1 VSTALG
7 ILPAYLRC
15 QLIKKNNHMFSKTP
29 SDNTLSLALSVS
41 AAAWGLYWFPL
52 RSIEN
57 AGLSGS
63 WSVVFFNLCPL
74 IVLGPWLVFN
84 FRKLIGI
91 LGPTLLAA
99 IMIGMAFTLYAN
111 GLVETTIV
119 RATMLFYLT
128 PVWSTLIGVMW
139 LSEHLSKAR
148 IIAIGVAFLGLFLL
162 LSNGES
168 SNYPLNIGDLYS
180 FLSGIF
186 WAIGAATLNR
196 WAKIPILPLT
206 TFVFVSTTL
215 ISALFAGVFYVDPL
229 PDLTMLKAA
238 FPTAAFWSICILLP
252 SFCIIFR
259 ISQILFPGRV
269 GILTMSEVIVAIISA
284 SILVPEETML
294 LMQWVGAIAI
304 ILAGLIEVIFG
315 YSKNGDPVQ

>member
-1 VSTALG
+1 
-7 ILPAYLRC
+7 
-15 QLIKKNNHMFSKTP
+15 MFSKEH
-29 SDNTLSLALSVS
+29 SDKTLSLALSLS

-63 WSVVFFNLCPL
+63 WSVVFFNACPL
-74 IVLGPWLVFN
+74 IVLCPWLVFN
-84 FRKLIGI
+84 FKKLIGV

-119 RATMLFYLT
+119 RATLLYYLT

-139 LSEHLSKAR
+139 LAEPLTKAR

-168 SNYPLNIGDLYS
+168 SDYPLNIGDLYS

-186 WAIGAATLNR
+186 WAIGVATLNR
-196 WAKIPILPLT
+196 WSNIPILPLA
-206 TFVFVSTTL
+206 TFIFISTTV

-229 PDLTMLKAA
+229 PDFTMLKTA
-238 FPTAAFWSICILLP
+238 FPTAAFWSIFILLP
-252 SFCIIFR
+252 CFCIIFR
-259 ISQILFPGRV
+259 VSQLLFPGRV
-269 GILTMSEVIVAIISA
+269 GILTMSEVIVAIVSA
-284 SILVPEETML
+284 AILVPDEKML

-304 ILAGLIEVIFG
+304 LLAGFIEVLFG
-315 YSKNGDPVQ
+315 HSRKEEPVHSLFR

>member
-1 VSTALG
+1 
-7 ILPAYLRC
+7 
-15 QLIKKNNHMFSKTP
+15 MFSTEH
-29 SDNTLSLALSVS
+29 SDKTLSLAISLS

-63 WSVVFFNLCPL
+63 WSVVFFNACPL
-74 IVLGPWLVFN
+74 IVLCPWLVFN
-84 FRKLIGI
+84 FKKLIGS

-119 RATMLFYLT
+119 RATLLYYLT

-139 LSEHLSKAR
+139 LSEHLTKAR
-148 IIAIGVAFLGLFLL
+148 IIAIGVAFSGLFLL

-168 SNYPLNIGDLYS
+168 SDYPLNIGDLYS

-186 WAIGAATLNR
+186 WAIGVATLNR
-196 WAKIPILPLT
+196 WSNIPILPLA
-206 TFVFVSTTL
+206 TFIFVSTTAF
-215 ISALFAGVFYVDPL
+215 SAIFAGVLYVDPL
-229 PDLTMLKAA
+229 PDFTMLKTA
-238 FPTAAFWSICILLP
+238 FPTAAFWSIFILLP
-252 SFCIIFR
+252 CFCIIFR
-259 ISQILFPGRV
+259 VSQLLFPGRV
-269 GILTMSEVIVAIISA
+269 GILTMSEVIVAIASA
-284 SILVPEETML
+284 AILVPEEKML

-304 ILAGLIEVIFG
+304 LLAGFIEVLFG
-315 YSKNGDPVQ
+315 HSRKEEPVHSLFR

>member
-1 VSTALG
+1 
-7 ILPAYLRC
+7 
-15 QLIKKNNHMFSKTP
+15 MFSKKH
-29 SDNTLSLALSVS
+29 SDKTLSLALSLS

-63 WSVVFFNLCPL
+63 WSVVFFNACPL
-74 IVLGPWLVFN
+74 IVLCPWLVFN
-84 FRKLIGI
+84 FKKLIGV

-119 RATMLFYLT
+119 RATLLYYLT

-139 LSEHLSKAR
+139 LAEPLTKAR

-168 SNYPLNIGDLYS
+168 SDYPLNIGDLYS

-186 WAIGAATLNR
+186 WAIGVATLNR
-196 WAKIPILPLT
+196 WSNIPILPLA
-206 TFVFVSTTL
+206 TFIFISTTV

-229 PDLTMLKAA
+229 PDFTMLKTA
-238 FPTAAFWSICILLP
+238 FPTAAFWSIFILLP
-252 SFCIIFR
+252 CFCIIFR
-259 ISQILFPGRV
+259 VSQLLFPGRV
-269 GILTMSEVIVAIISA
+269 GILTMSEVIVAIVSA
-284 SILVPEETML
+284 AILVPDEKML

-304 ILAGLIEVIFG
+304 LLAGFIEVLFG
-315 YSKNGDPVQ
+315 HSRKEEPVHSLFR

>member
-1 VSTALG
+1 
-7 ILPAYLRC
+7 
-15 QLIKKNNHMFSKTP
+15 MFSKEH
-29 SDNTLSLALSVS
+29 SDKTLSLALSLS

-63 WSVVFFNLCPL
+63 WSVVFFNACPL
-74 IVLGPWLVFN
+74 IVLCPWLVFN
-84 FRKLIGI
+84 FKKLIGI

-111 GLVETTIV
+111 GLVETTVV
-119 RATMLFYLT
+119 RATLLYYLT

-139 LSEHLSKAR
+139 LSEHLTKAR

-168 SNYPLNIGDLYS
+168 SDYPLNIGDLYS

-186 WAIGAATLNR
+186 WAIGVATLNR
-196 WAKIPILPLT
+196 WSNIPILPLT
-206 TFVFVSTTL
+206 TFIFVSTTA
-215 ISALFAGVFYVDPL
+215 ISAIFAGVFYVDPL
-229 PDLTMLKAA
+229 PDFTMLKTA
-238 FPTAAFWSICILLP
+238 FPTAAFWSIFILLP
-252 SFCIIFR
+252 CFCIIFR
-259 ISQILFPGRV
+259 VSQLLFPGRV
-269 GILTMSEVIVAIISA
+269 GILTMSEVIVAIVSA
-284 SILVPEETML
+284 AILVPEEKML

-304 ILAGLIEVIFG
+304 LLAGFIEVLFG
-315 YSKNGDPVQ
+315 HSRKEEPVHSLFR

>member
-1 VSTALG
+1 
-7 ILPAYLRC
+7 
-15 QLIKKNNHMFSKTP
+15 MFSKEH
-29 SDNTLSLALSVS
+29 SDKTLSLALSLS

-63 WSVVFFNLCPL
+63 WSVVFFNACPL
-74 IVLGPWLVFN
+74 IVLCPWLVFN
-84 FRKLIGI
+84 FKKLIGV

-119 RATMLFYLT
+119 RATLLYYLT

-139 LSEHLSKAR
+139 LSEHLTKAR

-168 SNYPLNIGDLYS
+168 SDYPLNIGDLYS

-186 WAIGAATLNR
+186 WAIGVATLNR
-196 WAKIPILPLT
+196 WSNIPILPLT
-206 TFVFVSTTL
+206 TFIFVSTTA
-215 ISALFAGVFYVDPL
+215 ISAIFAGVFYVDPL
-229 PDLTMLKAA
+229 PDFTMLKTA
-238 FPTAAFWSICILLP
+238 FPTAAFWSIFILLP
-252 SFCIIFR
+252 CFCIIFR
-259 ISQILFPGRV
+259 VSQLLFPGRV
-269 GILTMSEVIVAIISA
+269 GILTMSEVIVAIVSA
-284 SILVPEETML
+284 AILVPDEKML

-304 ILAGLIEVIFG
+304 LLAGFIEVLFG
-315 YSKNGDPVQ
+315 HSRKEEPVHSLFR

>member
-1 VSTALG
+1 
-7 ILPAYLRC
+7 
-15 QLIKKNNHMFSKTP
+15 MFSKEH
-29 SDNTLSLALSVS
+29 SDKTLSLALSLS

-57 AGLSGS
+57 TGLSGS
-63 WSVVFFNLCPL
+63 WSVVFFNACPL
-74 IVLGPWLVFN
+74 IVLLPWLVFN
-84 FRKLIGI
+84 FKKLIGV

-119 RATMLFYLT
+119 RATLLYYLT

-139 LSEHLSKAR
+139 LSEHLTKAR
-148 IIAIGVAFLGLFLL
+148 IIAIGVAFSGLFLL

-168 SNYPLNIGDLYS
+168 SDYPLNIGDLYS

-186 WAIGAATLNR
+186 WAIGVATLNR
-196 WAKIPILPLT
+196 WSNIPILPLA
-206 TFVFVSTTL
+206 TFIFISTTA

-229 PDLTMLKAA
+229 PDFTMLKTA
-238 FPTAAFWSICILLP
+238 FPTAAFWSIFILLP
-252 SFCIIFR
+252 CFCIIFR
-259 ISQILFPGRV
+259 VSQLLFPGRV
-269 GILTMSEVIVAIISA
+269 GILTMSEVIVAIVSA
-284 SILVPEETML
+284 AILVPDEKML

-304 ILAGLIEVIFG
+304 LMAGLIEVLFG
-315 YSKNGDPVQ
+315 HSRKEEPVHSLFR